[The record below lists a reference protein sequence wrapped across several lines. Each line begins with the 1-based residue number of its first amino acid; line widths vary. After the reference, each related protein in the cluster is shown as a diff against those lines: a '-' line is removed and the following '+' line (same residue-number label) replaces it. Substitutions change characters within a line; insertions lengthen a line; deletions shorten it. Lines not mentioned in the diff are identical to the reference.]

1 MSQPEPDVPRGRLR
15 RHLVDLLV
23 VLTVLVLLAGV
34 AVAYIWL
41 NGATGFECTPYHQ
54 ALGHC

>member
-1 MSQPEPDVPRGRLR
+1 MSQPKPDVPHGRLR

-23 VLTVLVLLAGV
+23 VLMVVLVLAGV
-34 AVAYIWL
+34 AAAYIWL
-41 NGATGFECTPYHQ
+41 SGSAGFECTPYHQ